1 MLYPAVSSRWNARRQ
16 SRAVAGYVRQAAQL
30 DREVRGR
37 LRQEAETYNRSLEPW
52 QLQTVPTR
60 EEHRRYS
67 ALLNLS
73 SSGIMGYLEIPDI
86 QVELPICHGIAPAV
100 LQAGVGHLEGS
111 ALPVGGPDTH
121 CVLTGHRGLP
131 SARLL
136 TDLDQLSE
144 GDLFFLH
151 VLGETMAY
159 EVDQILVVEPD
170 DFRSLTPLP
179 GQDLCTLLTCTPYGV
194 NSHRLLVRGRRTAL
208 PETPASGPR
217 AEAQRLDPAFGMLA
231 AGPALLLWLWTE
243 YRRAKKHK

>member
-1 MLYPAVSSRWNARRQ
+1 MLYPAVSSRWNAHRQ
-16 SRAVAGYVRQAAQL
+16 SQAAAGYVRQAAQL

-37 LRQEAETYNRSLEPW
+37 LRREAETYNQGLAPR

-60 EEHRRYS
+60 EEHRQYS
-67 ALLNLS
+67 SLLNLS
-73 SSGIMGYLEIPDI
+73 SSGIMGYLEIPKI
-86 QVELPICHGIAPAV
+86 QVELPICHGIDAAV
-100 LQAGVGHLEGS
+100 LQNGVGHLEGS

-131 SARLL
+131 GARLL
-136 TDLDQLSE
+136 TDLDQLAE

-151 VLGETMAY
+151 VLGETLAY

-170 DFRSLTPLP
+170 DFRSLVPLP
-179 GQDLCTLLTCTPYGV
+179 GRDLCTLLTCTPYGV

-208 PETPASGPR
+208 PEGPVPGPGVD
-217 AEAQRLDPAFGMLA
+217 AQRLDPAFGVLA

-243 YRRAKKHK
+243 YRRAKKHR